1 MDINLLGERD
11 ELPIP
16 ILVND
21 DFDLSFEIDGL
32 SLAYD
37 NICKEYK
44 VLNKI
49 NSDCVKINGLL
60 GGRPPRIFSQYGTS
74 RFPVW

>member
-11 ELPIP
+11 EVPIP
-16 ILVND
+16 ILVNY

-32 SLAYD
+32 SQAYD
-37 NICKEYK
+37 NICKEYE

-49 NSDCVKINGLL
+49 NSDCVKIDGLL
-60 GGRPPRIFSQYGTS
+60 GVDPPRIFSQYGTS
-74 RFPVW
+74 RLPLW